1 MPRESGLR
9 DRKKLQ
15 TRRRLAD
22 AAALLFAE
30 KGYDAVTMTEV
41 ARAAE
46 VSEQTVYNYFP
57 AKQDLVLDL
66 AETIRERYGRVTR
79 DREQGIS
86 PARALEP
93 LIRED
98 IERYRTTQ
106 LHEARGE
113 FPAQCL
119 ESAVLRRFALEE
131 RERQT
136 RTICDAIIA
145 TDPDIPTVVAYSH
158 AAALVA
164 VIQVIIDDIGAC
176 VLARSAQDTAAATM
190 QATVQDAF
198 DHLDR
203 VFAALATDD

>member
-9 DRKKLQ
+9 DRKKLL

-30 KGYDAVTMTEV
+30 KGYDAVTMTDV
-41 ARAAE
+41 ARASE

-57 AKQDLVLDL
+57 AKQDLVLDM
-66 AETIRERYGRVTR
+66 AERIRERYGQVTR
-79 DREQGIS
+79 DRAPGLS

-93 LIRED
+93 LVRED
-98 IERYRTTQ
+98 IERYRTTE
-106 LHEARGE
+106 LYEARGE

-131 RERQT
+131 RELQA
-136 RTICDAIIA
+136 RTIRDAIVA
-145 TDPDIPTVVAYSH
+145 TDPDIPPVVAYSH

-164 VIQVIIDDIGAC
+164 VIQVVTDEIGAC
-176 VLARSAQDTAAATM
+176 VLARTAQDTAAEGMRAT
-190 QATVQDAF
+190 AKDAF

-203 VFAALATDD
+203 VFTALTADR